1 MREEDMELEMEV
13 NNELQNSGKE
23 VDYST
28 NEENE
33 NSQDSEFVEATQ
45 NFTDFLDSQS
55 TADNAEDSELDLEEL
70 ERRNKAF
77 LDQSWANIMENN
89 EAEQILLKDMEA
101 DDTLEQ
107 PVNIDEFQVVANR
120 KLKKKP
126 ASSKSVYNTRG
137 KTGVSKPFR

>member
-1 MREEDMELEMEV
+1 
-13 NNELQNSGKE
+13 
-23 VDYST
+23 
-28 NEENE
+28 
-33 NSQDSEFVEATQ
+33 VEATQ
-45 NFTDFLDSQS
+45 NFTDSLDSQS

-70 ERRNKAF
+70 ERRNKAL
-77 LDQSWANIMENN
+77 LDQSWA
-89 EAEQILLKDMEA
+89 AEQILLKDMEA
-101 DDTLEQ
+101 DDTLQQ